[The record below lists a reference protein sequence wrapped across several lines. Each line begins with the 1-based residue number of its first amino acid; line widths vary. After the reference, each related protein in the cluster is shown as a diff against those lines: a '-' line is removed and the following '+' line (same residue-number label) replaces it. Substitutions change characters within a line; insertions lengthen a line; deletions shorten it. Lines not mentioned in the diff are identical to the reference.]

1 MDLNKLRYFMAVAE
15 TEHVTKA
22 AQQLSIAQPA
32 LTRALHRLEDE
43 LGVQL
48 FVRDGRNIRLTSEG
62 AYLRDRCAAPLAEL
76 SGIEQAV
83 RALSEDEHATI
94 SICMKSAS
102 VLVVDA
108 IAEYS
113 AAHPDV
119 VFKVTQEDRPDF
131 ADVIIASEPWAN
143 QPRGTGFAE
152 RIGIALPAA
161 RSAREW
167 QEVGAA
173 CKLGDDHSENE
184 ATSCSIHSSSSGSA
198 IMAECMRA
206 TNSPIELDSLRD
218 ESFILLAGSRGL
230 RPQCDRL
237 CEARGFHP
245 RIAFESENPS
255 VVRKMVCLG
264 MGIGFWPEYSWG
276 PLDTGSTWFPLA
288 DDEFRR
294 FVRLAITPRGME
306 KEAARYFKRFL
317 ADYLAAAFA

>member
-1 MDLNKLRYFMAVAE
+1 MDLNKLKYFMAVAE
-15 TEHVTKA
+15 TEHVTNA

-48 FVRDGRNIRLTSEG
+48 FVRDGRNIRLTPEG
-62 AYLRDRCAAPLAEL
+62 AYLRDRCAAPLQEL
-76 SGIEQAV
+76 DGIESAL
-83 RALSEDEHATI
+83 RALSANEQATI

-113 AAHPDV
+113 VDHPEV

-131 ADVIIASEPWAN
+131 ADIIIASEPWTK
-143 QPRGTGFAE
+143 QPRGAGFAE
-152 RIGIALPAA
+152 RIGVALSSASASDLLETEAGA
-161 RSAREW
+161 RKSHR
-167 QEVGAA
+167 
-173 CKLGDDHSENE
+173 
-184 ATSCSIHSSSSGSA
+184 A
-198 IMAECMRA
+198 ID
-206 TNSPIELDSLRD
+206 LDSLRE

-237 CEARGFHP
+237 CASRGFHP
-245 RIAFESENPS
+245 HVAFESENPS

-264 MGIGFWPEYSWG
+264 MGVGFWPEYSWG
-276 PLDTGSTWFPLA
+276 PLDEGSVWFPLV

-294 FVRLAITPRGME
+294 FVRLTITPRGME
-306 KEAARYFKRFL
+306 KEASRDFKRFL
-317 ADYLAAAFA
+317 SNYLSAAFA

>member
-48 FVRDGRNIRLTSEG
+48 FVRDGRNIRLTPEG

-76 SGIEQAV
+76 TGIAQAV

-119 VFKVTQEDRPDF
+119 VFKVTQEDKPDF
-131 ADVIIASEPWAN
+131 ADIIIASEPWAN
-143 QPRGTGFAE
+143 QPHGTGFAE
-152 RIGIALPAA
+152 RIGIALPT
-161 RSAREW
+161 S
-167 QEVGAA
+167 
-173 CKLGDDHSENE
+173 DDASENLDDRD
-184 ATSCSIHSSSSGSA
+184 
-198 IMAECMRA
+198 RA
-206 TNSPIELDSLRD
+206 TTVENPIELDSLRD

-276 PLDTGSTWFPLA
+276 PLDEGSIWFPLA

-306 KEAARYFKRFL
+306 KAAARDFKRFL
-317 ADYLAAAFA
+317 ANYLAAAFA